1 MNLQF
6 SDKYPITLPTLFY
19 SHSVIQDV
27 SVMEV
32 QEASEPLGGVFSLVV
47 NGDGYNG
54 QTDPLPHDANTDEV
68 RKNTTIK

>member
-1 MNLQF
+1 
-6 SDKYPITLPTLFY
+6 
-19 SHSVIQDV
+19 
-27 SVMEV
+27 MEV

-68 RKNTTIK
+68 RKNTTINMYKYETRMAYMIVKWIC